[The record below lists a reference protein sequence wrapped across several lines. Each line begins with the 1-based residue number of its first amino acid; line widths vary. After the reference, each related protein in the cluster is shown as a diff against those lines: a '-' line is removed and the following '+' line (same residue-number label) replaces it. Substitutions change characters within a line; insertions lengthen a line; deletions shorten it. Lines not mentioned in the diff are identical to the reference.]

1 VKRNDVVELRRQH
14 CQRKW
19 HEVARKQQQPT
30 EQLNRE
36 EECGKMRL
44 ADGDKKLNRERIRR
58 GRLVE
63 RRRTEPMKRAALYCR
78 VSTIDQHPETQLGEL
93 RQFAANRFEIVGEY
107 TDHGFSGTRARR
119 PELDRMMDDARRHK
133 FDVLLV
139 WSCDRLARSTKHLLQ
154 TIDELNG
161 FGIQFL
167 SQREAIDTEGP
178 LGRAILVIVS
188 AMAELERCII
198 IERVRAGMRRAR
210 LEGRQIGRAR
220 LDVDR
225 RQVIDDRRS
234 GMSLT
239 QVAKKHGISRASV
252 CRLMKE
258 ASGNSSS
265 VLLEGGFGQEA
276 HA

>member
-1 VKRNDVVELRRQH
+1 
-14 CQRKW
+14 
-19 HEVARKQQQPT
+19 
-30 EQLNRE
+30 
-36 EECGKMRL
+36 
-44 ADGDKKLNRERIRR
+44 
-58 GRLVE
+58 
-63 RRRTEPMKRAALYCR
+63 MKRAALYCR
-78 VSTIDQHPETQLGEL
+78 VSTVDQHPETQLGEL
-93 RQFAANRFEIVGEY
+93 RQFAANKGFIIVGEY
-107 TDHGFSGTRARR
+107 TDLGYCGARARR

-139 WSCDRLARSTKHLLQ
+139 WACDRLARSTKHLLQ

-161 FGIQFL
+161 MGIQFL

-178 LGRAILVIVS
+178 LGRAIIVIVS

-210 LEGRQIGRAR
+210 LEGRQIGRSR
-220 LDVDR
+220 LDVN
-225 RQVIDDRRS
+225 RQQVVQDRRS

-258 ASGNSSS
+258 ASSNPDATVPASVGNMP
-265 VLLEGGFGQEA
+265 EEA
-276 HA
+276 SAAGAAR